1 MRNCHKTNYTGV
13 TILEGR
19 SIWCAGLCLIFIVSH
34 WSNIWDN
41 YRICNLSND
50 INFTWMN
57 SVSFWTVSRTLSE
70 KKLPFH
76 SNTYKGRLNVLRC
89 EIRHLRI
96 LLVFY
101 KSFFE
106 ADLSSDIS
114 LRAMSVVANRLMYDP
129 SSFIKIIAYSSLIWQ
144 WWSAKCSG
152 DIFTAKVN
160 SNCIACS
167 VDRGLTKYRF
177 FCSWSRRFAA
187 MLAF

>member
-1 MRNCHKTNYTGV
+1 
-13 TILEGR
+13 
-19 SIWCAGLCLIFIVSH
+19 
-34 WSNIWDN
+34 
-41 YRICNLSND
+41 
-50 INFTWMN
+50 MN
-57 SVSFWTVSRTLSE
+57 SVSFWTVSE

-144 WWSAKCSG
+144 WWSAKYSG

-160 SNCIACS
+160 TNCIACS
-167 VDRGLTKYRF
+167 VDRGLTKYR
-177 FCSWSRRFAA
+177 CFARDRVDLPPCWLFNFLVHKNWPKLWRDA
-187 MLAF
+187 ISSKSKCISLKIC